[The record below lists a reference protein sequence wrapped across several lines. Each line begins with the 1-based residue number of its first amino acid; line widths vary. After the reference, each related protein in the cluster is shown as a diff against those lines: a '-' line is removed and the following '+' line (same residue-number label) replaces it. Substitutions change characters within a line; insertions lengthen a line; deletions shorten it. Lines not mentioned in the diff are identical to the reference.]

1 MESIGDCYCYL
12 CKDTTVDE
20 LNNKAI
26 RMEEE
31 LNEWTMLVENA
42 RSNYYPLNSF
52 TNKQLCLLRRELYN
66 PNGLKCEVKCLLNAL
81 LPCTSDS
88 EIIKAVHESW
98 QDLFSSPSAVG
109 LSRPPRTS
117 DSETSQHCNSVSDE
131 KTENSLEIE
140 QLVESAALTAIE
152 RDNYRNLTE
161 SQRAEPSL
169 TLLAILKSSAD
180 KKYDFF
186 SVLDMFEEIKLTL
199 IGHKKLKIADI
210 NKLINEL
217 LSKRSSAFFLK
228 ENEEEEQILTG
239 SCESASST
247 ESSRKKPSPINL
259 SLARYVYK
267 KSCYYRYFLTAIFD
281 IVMSISH
288 LSSLGCFC
296 RKLLIAKKKV

>member
-1 MESIGDCYCYL
+1 MTELFTILFTQLFRKACQIADVLIAMHQEGYMESIGDCYCYL

-20 LNNKAI
+20 LNNKVK

-31 LNEWTMLVENA
+31 LNEWTMLVENT
-42 RSNYYPLNSF
+42 RSRYYPLNSF
-52 TNKQLCLLRRELYN
+52 TNKQLCLLRKELYN

-98 QDLFSSPSAVG
+98 QHLFSSPSALTV
-109 LSRPPRTS
+109 SRHSRAS
-117 DSETSQHCNSVSDE
+117 DSETSQKYTSVSE
-131 KTENSLEIE
+131 VKTKNSLEIE
-140 QLVESAALTAIE
+140 QLVESAALSAIE

-180 KKYDFF
+180 KKCDFL

-199 IGHKKLKIADI
+199 IGHQKLKITDI

-228 ENEEEEQILTG
+228 EEEEKEEEQILTG
-239 SCESASST
+239 SNESISST
-247 ESSRKKPSPINL
+247 ESSRKKLTLSPSAINL
-259 SLARYVYK
+259 SLSRY
-267 KSCYYRYFLTAIFD
+267 
-281 IVMSISH
+281 
-288 LSSLGCFC
+288 
-296 RKLLIAKKKV
+296 KLKC